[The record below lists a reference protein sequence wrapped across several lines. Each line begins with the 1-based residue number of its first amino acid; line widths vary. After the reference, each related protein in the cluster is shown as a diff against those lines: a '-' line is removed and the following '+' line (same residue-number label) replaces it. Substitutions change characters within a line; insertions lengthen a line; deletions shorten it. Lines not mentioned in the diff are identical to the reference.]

1 MDKTGPK
8 YPDISDIIARKEQGR
23 RERAA
28 LSFSQ
33 KLAILEEM
41 RERLMPLVK
50 AFEQRRAKIT
60 SES

>member
-1 MDKTGPK
+1 MSAPK

-41 RERLMPLVK
+41 RERLTPLVK
-50 AFEQRRAKIT
+50 AFERRRRKIT